1 MGVPTVVRSLLA
13 ALVATAA
20 SVAAG
25 VVLVGPAEREAAPPE
40 VAPSLT
46 LADLDTTT
54 LAATRAGFCGSVAPE
69 HVVEALGAEPAD
81 ATSYDNGEQV
91 PLVGDLTDVA
101 HEFGCTWT
109 AADGGRARGWVFAP
123 PVTADRA
130 ARLVRVAPRGEG
142 CRRLPGAASYGVPS
156 VAVVC
161 PVDGGREVSY
171 RGLFGDAWLS
181 CALSAPATTPR
192 EELLARADRWCA
204 TVAVAG
210 TAGSA
215 AG

>member
-1 MGVPTVVRSLLA
+1 MGVPTLVRSLLA
-13 ALVATAA
+13 AVVATAA
-20 SVAAG
+20 SVGAG
-25 VVLVGPAEREAAPPE
+25 VALVGPAERDAAAPE
-40 VAPSLT
+40 VAPSVT

-54 LAATRAGFCGSVAPE
+54 LAASRAGFCAGVAPAR
-69 HVVEALGAEPAD
+69 VVEALGAEPAD
-81 ATSYDNGEQV
+81 TASYDNGEQV
-91 PLVGDLTDVA
+91 LLAGDLTDVA

-123 PVTADRA
+123 PVAADRA
-130 ARLVRVAPRGEG
+130 ARLVRVALRGEG
-142 CRRLPGAASYGVPS
+142 CSRLPGAASYGVPS

-192 EELLARADRWCA
+192 EELIERADRWCA
-204 TVAVAG
+204 TVAIAG
-210 TAGSA
+210 STDSTAG
-215 AG
+215 